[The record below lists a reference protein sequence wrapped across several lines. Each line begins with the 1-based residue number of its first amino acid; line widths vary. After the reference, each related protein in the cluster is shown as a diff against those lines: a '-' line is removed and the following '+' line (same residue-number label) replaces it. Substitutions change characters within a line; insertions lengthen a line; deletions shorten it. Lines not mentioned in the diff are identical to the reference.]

1 MQIDRVTP
9 ESAVLEELG
18 RRLRNV
24 REQKRMS
31 RDALALQAGIGSA
44 TLERMESGAPGQMTS
59 WIRVLMVLNMDAGL
73 DGLLPENYA
82 SPLQEVKGGRKRQRT
97 VSKGAG
103 KKRWGD
109 EQ

>member
-1 MQIDRVTP
+1 MQIDKLTP
-9 ESAVLEELG
+9 ELAVLEELG

-24 REQKRMS
+24 REQRRIS
-31 RDALALQAGIGSA
+31 RDELARQAGIGSA
-44 TLERMESGAPGQMTS
+44 TLERMEAGSPGQMKS
-59 WIRVLMVLNMDAGL
+59 WIRVLMILNMEAGL

-82 SPLQEVKGGRKRQRT
+82 SPLQEVKGRRKRPGAA
-97 VSKGAG
+97 SKGTG